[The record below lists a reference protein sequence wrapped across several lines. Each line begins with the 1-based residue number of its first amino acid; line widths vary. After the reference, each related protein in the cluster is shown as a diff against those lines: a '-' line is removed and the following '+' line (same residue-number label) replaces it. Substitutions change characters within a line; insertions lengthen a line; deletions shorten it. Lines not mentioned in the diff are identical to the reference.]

1 MVTPLSFLEDQ
12 HLVGDF
18 GPGGEDEPFCIGVR
32 ERTSGRIFT
41 AWIPALA
48 RTVSDDAVNRRARSR
63 TRNRKSAARS
73 PRSIAVQEEEAEGAV
88 PLAHVIRD
96 MAGIESIHAF
106 EGTETIQTLIV
117 GADIAGT
124 GACS

>member
-1 MVTPLSFLEDQ
+1 LSFIEDQ

-18 GPGGEDEPFCIGVR
+18 GPDGEDEPFGIGVR
-32 ERTSGRIFT
+32 ERRTGRIFA
-41 AWIPALA
+41 AWIPALV
-48 RTVSDDAVNRRARSR
+48 RTVSDDAVNCRARSR

-73 PRSIAVQEEEAEGAV
+73 PRSIAVQEEEEEEAEGVV

-96 MAGIESIHAF
+96 IAGVGSIHAF
-106 EGTETIQTLIV
+106 EGAETIQTRIV
-117 GADIAGT
+117 GADITGT

>member
-1 MVTPLSFLEDQ
+1 LSFIEDQ

-18 GPGGEDEPFCIGVR
+18 GQDGEDEPFGIGVR
-32 ERTSGRIFT
+32 ERTTGRIFA
-41 AWIPALA
+41 AWIPGLV
-48 RTVSDDAVNRRARSR
+48 RTVSDDAVNCRARSR

-73 PRSIAVQEEEAEGAV
+73 PRSIAVQEEEAEGVV

-96 MAGIESIHAF
+96 IAGVGSIHAF

-117 GADIAGT
+117 GADITGT